1 MKTKAIL
8 SLGAAALIVAI
19 VVALSGRK
27 LNVETTVAAAATPA
41 KVSTKAPSMKFD
53 GVKIDKTDAEWKKIL
68 TPEQYYILREAGTE
82 QPYTGAL
89 EKNHQHGTYY
99 CAACGLALFKSSTKF
114 ESGTGWPSFYAPIY
128 RQNVIEEEDRS
139 EGMVRTAVSCARCK
153 GHVGHVFDDGPQP
166 TGLRYCINSAALKFV
181 AEK

>member
-1 MKTKAIL
+1 MKLKAII
-8 SLGAAALIVAI
+8 STGAIIALIAIAVAS
-19 VVALSGRK
+19 SGRK
-27 LNVETTVAAAATPA
+27 LNVETTVSAAATPA
-41 KVSTKAPSMKFD
+41 QVSTKSQSLKFD
-53 GVKIDKTDAEWKKIL
+53 GIKIVKTDAEWKKLL
-68 TPEQYYILREAGTE
+68 TPDQYFILREAGTE

-89 EKNHQHGTYY
+89 EKNHEHGTYY
-99 CAACGLALFKSSTKF
+99 CAACGLALFRSNTKF

-139 EGMVRTAVSCARCK
+139 LSEVRTAVSCARCK